1 MLRGAD
7 ATTLTLVAEQ
17 TNAHGGWH
25 VRSVGF
31 SPDGTRIVSG
41 SDDYS
46 VKVWGGRRPL
56 ALLLSGARGVLW
68 GRAEGCAAEGACVC
82 G

>member
-1 MLRGAD
+1 MRSCGAD
-7 ATTLTLVAEQ
+7 ASTLALVAEQ
-17 TNAHGGWH
+17 PSAHNSY
-25 VRSVGF
+25 VYSVGF

-41 SDDYS
+41 SHDSS

-56 ALLLSGARGVLW
+56 ALLLSRAPGVLW

-82 G
+82 V